1 MAKKKQNFSR
11 AMVEGIAI
19 TGMVWL
25 TALQNSPPAT
35 AAPVLTYNGA
45 GTYKDS
51 KDNIYMV
58 NSGGAEITYRGVN
71 ATRTITSDACGYAKI
86 SFNAASSSTPTT
98 ITAGSTTTTVSSL
111 PSVLNKTGYKCVAGV
126 AQWGNGAQTGAFKQ
140 TVSGNTDTTNVYFP
154 PSQTG
159 GANKQLSLAY
169 TVDQT
174 SIFKDNTCGFTVFPG
189 YATRRSSATPYDGN
203 TAINVA
209 SLPLNPAP
217 PKCANNRAIVSGG
230 NGSQGGATMYRTK
243 TAIYLTGLT
252 AGSINNVD
260 YNALESKSFQNLS
273 PCGAI
278 RIGLK
283 TLQPATLKAGGMT
296 YTSASMA
303 IATSASFQCDSPSFA
318 SIQAD
323 KLYKIDNA
331 TFVYKTSDLTTKRLD
346 IQIPTAVNK
355 KIPVNQCGFSTIP
368 ALNRAEGFT
377 ATDRVTI
384 NGSTPYDPMTLPLVP
399 NAPQCV
405 SGTIYTPE

>member
-1 MAKKKQNFSR
+1 MRNYKLLTIIGA
-11 AMVEGIAI
+11 GIISLLAI
-19 TGMVWL
+19 GF
-25 TALQNSPPAT
+25 PAI
-35 AAPVLTYNGA
+35 AQPVLTYNGA
-45 GTYKDS
+45 STYKDS
-51 KDNIYMV
+51 KDNIYKIIGTF
-58 NSGGAEITYRGVN
+58 GGAEITYRGVN
-71 ATRTITSDACGYAKI
+71 ATRTISSDACGYAKV
-86 SFNAASSSTPTT
+86 SFNSGSSSTPTA
-98 ITAGSTTTTVSSL
+98 ITAGGTTSTISSL
-111 PSVLNKTGYKCVAGV
+111 PSVPSKTGYKCVAGV
-126 AQWGNGAQTGAFKQ
+126 AQWGATAQTGAFKQ
-140 TVSGNTDTTNVYFP
+140 TVLGVATDTTNVFFP

-159 GANKQLSLAY
+159 GVNKQLSLAY
-169 TVDQT
+169 TIDQT
-174 SIFKDNTCGFTVFPG
+174 SIFKPNTCGFTVFPG
-189 YATRRSSATPYDGN
+189 YATRRSSATPYYSN

-209 SLPLNPAP
+209 TLPLNPSP

-243 TAIYLTGLT
+243 SAIYLTGLT

-273 PCGAI
+273 ACGAI

-283 TLQPATLKAGGMT
+283 TLQPVTLKAGGTT

-303 IATSASFQCDSPSFA
+303 ITPSASFDCASTGFA
-318 SIQAD
+318 SIQAN

-346 IQIPTAVNK
+346 LQIPTVVNR
-355 KIPVNQCGFSTIP
+355 KIPVNQCGFSAIP

-399 NAPQCV
+399 NAPQCAN
-405 SGTIYTPE
+405 GTIYTPQ

>member
-1 MAKKKQNFSR
+1 MAKTKQNFSR
-11 AMVEGIAI
+11 AMVEGVAIAGI
-19 TGMVWL
+19 LWL
-25 TALQNSPPAT
+25 AALQNSPPVT

-45 GTYKDS
+45 STYKDS

-71 ATRTITSDACGYAKI
+71 TTKIITSDACGYAKI
-86 SFNAASSSTPTT
+86 SFNEASSSTPAT
-98 ITAGSTTTTVSSL
+98 ITAGNSAITISSL
-111 PSVLNKTGYKCVAGV
+111 PSVTGRTVYKCIAGV
-126 AQWGNGAQTGAFKQ
+126 PQWTYGAQTGAFVHP
-140 TVSGNTDTTNVYFP
+140 VSGNTDTTNIYFP

-169 TVDQT
+169 TVNQT

-189 YATRRSSATPYDGN
+189 YATRRSSATPYRGS

-209 SLPLNPAP
+209 TLPLNPAP
-217 PKCANNRAIVSGG
+217 PKCANNRAITSGG

-243 TAIYLTGLT
+243 SAIYLTGLT
-252 AGSINNVD
+252 AGSINTVD

-273 PCGAI
+273 ACGAI
-278 RIGLK
+278 RIGLR
-283 TLQPATLKAGGMT
+283 TLQPVTIKAGGTT
-296 YTSASMA
+296 YTSATMP
-303 IATSASFQCDSPSFA
+303 ITTSASFDCASTGFA

-323 KLYKIDNA
+323 RLYKIDNA
-331 TFVYKTSDLTTKRLD
+331 TFFYKTSDLTTKRID

-355 KIPVNQCGFSTIP
+355 KIPVNQCGFSAIP

-384 NGSTPYDPMTLPLVP
+384 NGSTPYDPMTFPLVA
-399 NAPQCV
+399 NAPQCMN
-405 SGTIYTPE
+405 GTIYTPE

>member
-1 MAKKKQNFSR
+1 MRKHRLLTIIGA
-11 AMVEGIAI
+11 GIAS
-19 TGMVWL
+19 L
-25 TALQNSPPAT
+25 LSSLLPAI
-35 AAPVLTYNGA
+35 AQPVLTYNGA
-45 GTYKDS
+45 STYKDS

-58 NSGGAEITYRGVN
+58 SSGGVEITYRGVN

-86 SFNAASSSTPTT
+86 SFNGGSSSTPIAITT
-98 ITAGSTTTTVSSL
+98 GSTTTTILSL

-140 TVSGNTDTTNVYFP
+140 TVSGNTTTTNVFFP

-169 TVDQT
+169 TVDLT
-174 SIFKDNTCGFTVFPG
+174 SIFRDNTCGFTVFPG
-189 YATRRSSATPYDGN
+189 YATRRSSATPYDGS

-209 SLPLNPAP
+209 TLPLNPAP
-217 PKCANNRAIVSGG
+217 PKCSNNRAITSGG

-273 PCGAI
+273 ACGAV

-283 TLQPATLKAGGMT
+283 RLEPATIKAGGIT

-303 IATSASFQCDSPSFA
+303 VANSADFLCNSTNFA

-323 KLYKIDNA
+323 KLYKIDNS
-331 TFVYKTSDLTTKRLD
+331 TFFYKASDLTTKRLD
-346 IQIPTAVNK
+346 IQIPTVVNK
-355 KIPVNQCGFSTIP
+355 KIPVNACGFSAIP
-368 ALNRAEGFT
+368 ALNRAEGYT
-377 ATDRVTI
+377 TSDRVTI
-384 NGSTPYDPMTLPLVP
+384 NGSTPYNPMTLPLVA
-399 NAPQCV
+399 NAPQCMN
-405 SGTIYTPE
+405 GTIYTPQ

>member
-1 MAKKKQNFSR
+1 MKNHRLLTIIGTS
-11 AMVEGIAI
+11 IASLLSS
-19 TGMVWL
+19 WL
-25 TALQNSPPAT
+25 PAI
-35 AAPVLTYNGA
+35 AQPVLTYNGA
-45 GTYKDS
+45 STYKDS

-86 SFNAASSSTPTT
+86 SFNETSSSTPTT
-98 ITAGSTTTTVSSL
+98 IIAGSTTTTISSL
-111 PSVLNKTGYKCVAGV
+111 PSVLSKTGYKCVAGV
-126 AQWGNGAQTGAFKQ
+126 AQWVAGAQTGAFKQ
-140 TVSGNTDTTNVYFP
+140 TVSGNTTTTNVYFP

-169 TVDQT
+169 TADRT

-189 YATRRSSATPYDGN
+189 YATRNSSATPYDGS

-209 SLPLNPAP
+209 TLPLNPAP
-217 PKCANNRAIVSGG
+217 PKCTNNRAITSGG
-230 NGSQGGATMYRTK
+230 NGSQSGATMYRTK
-243 TAIYLTGLT
+243 SAIYLTGLT

-283 TLQPATLKAGGMT
+283 TLQPATLKAGGIT

-303 IATSASFQCDSPSFA
+303 ITTSANFQCESPSFA

-323 KLYKIDNA
+323 RLYKIDNA
-331 TFVYKTSDLTTKRLD
+331 NFVYKTSDLTTKRLN
-346 IQIPTAVNK
+346 IQIPTVVNK
-355 KIPVNQCGFSTIP
+355 KIPVNQCGFSAIP

-377 ATDRVTI
+377 AIDRVTI
-384 NGSTPYDPMTLPLVP
+384 NGSTPYDPMTLPLVA

-405 SGTIYTPE
+405 SGTIYTPQ